1 MVVCNLSSAVATELK
16 LTLCCSVNERTN
28 MEFKIYLLEAWM
40 CSEFGYHRPMLV
52 LQGLRRRQIKTDTFR
67 TAMLIRSI

>member
-16 LTLCCSVNERTN
+16 LTLCCSVNECTK
-28 MEFKIYLLEAWM
+28 MERKIYLSEAWM

-52 LQGLRRRQIKTDTFR
+52 LLGLRRRQTKFPSSSEVC
-67 TAMLIRSI
+67 M

>member
-28 MEFKIYLLEAWM
+28 MEFKIYLSEAWM
-40 CSEFGYHRPMLV
+40 CSEFSYQCLMSDKK
-52 LQGLRRRQIKTDTFR
+52 GLKYQKSGI
-67 TAMLIRSI
+67 MGI

>member
-52 LQGLRRRQIKTDTFR
+52 LQGLRRRQIKSDTFR
-67 TAMLIRSI
+67 TAHFKSF